1 MARGA
6 SPGLAQDASAGS
18 DLVARG
24 LRDAGLEVIY
34 GPSAAGADE
43 LAQAV
48 LQEDADAVVL
58 DSSGGAGGAAALSEA
73 LAGRGIEDVLVV
85 AIEGDGAEVV
95 DRIVRGLGV
104 DGES

>member
-1 MARGA
+1 MARAA
-6 SPGLAQDASAGS
+6 SDGVDH
-18 DLVARG
+18 
-24 LRDAGLEVIY
+24 
-34 GPSAAGADE
+34 
-43 LAQAV
+43 
-48 LQEDADAVVL
+48 DADAVVL
-58 DSSGGAGGAAALSEA
+58 DSSSGAGGAAALIEA

>member
-58 DSSGGAGGAAALSEA
+58 EPGGVAELIEA
-73 LAGRGIEDVLVV
+73 LTERGIEDVLAV